1 MSLHHSK
8 AVIIGCLD
16 TILSVEER
24 NLFARTKPLGFIL
37 FARNIESHEQ
47 IRKLCA
53 DLRDSV
59 GWYAPILI
67 DQEGG
72 RVARLREPLVP
83 ESKPFEFFGDLY
95 KTSAEVARKAL
106 VLNTIMQSIY
116 LKDLGINVNCSPVVD
131 LRIDG
136 AHDIIGNRS
145 FGFNGDDVAYLSD
158 IVATTFLENGVLP
171 IAKHLPGHGRA
182 LSDSHEELPTLD
194 HSIEE
199 LNKTDFAPFKALA
212 KNLTLK
218 QNMWGMVAHILYSKI
233 DPILPATLSKKIVDE
248 ILRDDLG
255 YEGVLIAD
263 DIGMEALNGSYT
275 QRGLDT
281 LLSGLDA
288 TLACNPTFD
297 QMVDLLENLPVLTP
311 ESAKRF
317 ELSLKS
323 IETSSPSKPL
333 TACRDVEAELNA
345 IFQATLK
352 AA

>member
-8 AVIIGCLD
+8 AVIIGCLG
-16 TILSVEER
+16 TTLSVEER

-37 FARNIESHEQ
+37 FARNVESHEQ
-47 IRKLCA
+47 IRKLCT
-53 DLRDSV
+53 DLRNAV

-72 RVARLREPLVP
+72 RVARLREPLAP
-83 ESKPFEFFGDLY
+83 ESKSFEFFGDLY
-95 KTSAEVARKAL
+95 KKDPEAGKKAL
-106 VLNTIMQSIY
+106 ILNTIMQAIY

-145 FGFNGDDVAYLSD
+145 FGFDVETVAYLSD
-158 IVATTFLENGVLP
+158 IVATTFLENGILP

-182 LSDSHEELPTLD
+182 LSDSHEELPKID
-194 HSIEE
+194 HSIDD
-199 LNKTDFAPFKALA
+199 LNATDFAPFKILA
-212 KNLTLK
+212 KNTSLK
-218 QNMWGMVAHILYSKI
+218 QNMWGMVAHILYSQI

-248 ILRDDLG
+248 ILRSDLG

-288 TLACNPTFD
+288 TLACNPTFE
-297 QMVDLLENLPVLTP
+297 QMVDLLEKLPVLSP
-311 ESAKRF
+311 LAAKRF
-317 ELSLKS
+317 EASLRS
-323 IETSSPSKPL
+323 IETPLPTKPL
-333 TACRDVEAELNA
+333 SVCRDIEAELNA
-345 IFQATLK
+345 MFSTLLK
-352 AA
+352 VA